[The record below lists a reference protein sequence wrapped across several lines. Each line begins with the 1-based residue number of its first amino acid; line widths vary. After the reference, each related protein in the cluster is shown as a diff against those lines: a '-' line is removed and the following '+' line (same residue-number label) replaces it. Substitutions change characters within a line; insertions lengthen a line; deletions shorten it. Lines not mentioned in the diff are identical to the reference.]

1 MSIICLLYTS
11 DAAVAVT
18 PANLNAIEASQTE
31 MENETENRFVMA
43 NKLLFGRAA
52 LSAWVN
58 FDGTGAVSIRDSL
71 NVSSITDNGNG
82 DYTVNFTT
90 AFATTDYCTTL
101 GVAVNGT
108 TSSTFSIR
116 YVADSI
122 TTTSI
127 QIRVGGTTVDSALNA
142 PAVNVMCVGNL

>member
-1 MSIICLLYTS
+1 VYGFVPVNESAFKPIFVSSPLNTTKLHVWAQIY
-11 DAAVAVT
+11 DAK
-18 PANLNAIEASQTE
+18 S
-31 MENETENRFVMA
+31 
-43 NKLLFGRAA
+43 K
-52 LSAWVN
+52 AWVN
-58 FDGTGAVSIRDSL
+58 YDGTGTVAIRDSI
-71 NVSSITDNGNG
+71 NVSSITDNGGVG